1 MWSWALW
8 RTLSRVLAVLPNALF
23 TIADRI
29 SDQASSMSVVA
40 LRRCLADLQRS
51 WAGTAGARAAAA
63 LSDLIDRI
71 AAHDL
76 RVLKHEAG
84 RLIVSFGDPA
94 SAPCIA
100 TYIPGAG
107 TTDVTANDE
116 LDRAHT
122 LRAAA
127 GADTCVVM
135 WLDYDTPTLLQASG
149 ESHARAAAPAL
160 RQFQADLV
168 SNHDGPIRQL
178 TVIGH
183 SYGSTVIGVAERDG
197 TLLADDLVA
206 LGSPGMGVSHLDK
219 LRPSAQIWHAT
230 AANDPIRLV
239 PGHLRGG
246 TPFASASFGH
256 SGYFRPDNPALATLA
271 AIASGTCPRL
281 P

>member
-1 MWSWALW
+1 
-8 RTLSRVLAVLPNALF
+8 
-23 TIADRI
+23 
-29 SDQASSMSVVA
+29 MSVVA
-40 LRRCLADLQRS
+40 LRQCLADLQRS
-51 WAGTAGARAAAA
+51 WVGTSGARAAAA

-76 RVLKHEAG
+76 RVLKHESG
-84 RLIVSFGDPA
+84 RLVVSFGDPA

-107 TTDVTANDE
+107 TTDVTAYDE
-116 LDRAHT
+116 LDRAHILKT
-122 LRAAA
+122 AA
-127 GADTCVVM
+127 GTDTCVVM
-135 WLDYDTPTLLQASG
+135 WLDYDAPTLLQAGS
-149 ESHARAAAPAL
+149 ESYARAAAPSL
-160 RQFQADLV
+160 RQFQSDLV

-183 SYGSTVIGVAERDG
+183 SYGSVVIGVAERDG

-219 LRPSAQIWHAT
+219 LRPSTQIWHTT
-230 AANDPIRLV
+230 AANDPIRFV

-246 TPFASASFGH
+246 TPFASAPFGH
-256 SGYFRPDNPALATLA
+256 SGYFQPGNPALTTMA
-271 AIASGTCPRL
+271 AIVSGTCPRL